1 MEYDN
6 LLVDIDG
13 AVATLTLNRP
23 ERLNAI
29 SGGLFSDLEAAL
41 RQLNDGDEVRVIR
54 LRGAGRAFCAGYDL
68 TPNDSAFPA
77 PRRSPSRR
85 PAASGPTEGGAAGG
99 APASAMNARDALA
112 DGGESRIAIDRE
124 ALATGTD
131 RWLRIWSY
139 RKPIIAQVHG
149 FCLSGA
155 LDLIG
160 ACDIVFAGA
169 GSRFGHPAARGM
181 GIPITLGM
189 LPLRIGP
196 AATKELLFT
205 GDLVDAEEARQ
216 LGLVRR
222 VYADEELDART
233 LAFCRR
239 VALNSLDALTVHK
252 HVTNR
257 WAEVAGVRLA
267 VREGAD
273 FDAIFHEA
281 PSLARFDELSRT
293 EGLKA
298 ALEWRDGPYRR
309 P

>member
-1 MEYDN
+1 MDFEN
-6 LLVDIDG
+6 LQVEIDS

-29 SGGLFSDLEAAL
+29 SGGLFRDLEAAL
-41 RQLNDGDEVRVIR
+41 QVLNDGDAVRVIR
-54 LRGAGRAFCAGYDL
+54 LRGAGRSFCAGYDL
-68 TPNDSAFPA
+68 TPGDSAFPA
-77 PRRSPSRR
+77 TRRSPTR
-85 PAASGPTEGGAAGG
+85 EGDG
-99 APASAMNARDALA
+99 LA
-112 DGGESRIAIDRE
+112 DGGESRIAVDRE
-124 ALATGTD
+124 ALAAGTD

-155 LDLIG
+155 LDMIG

-222 VYADEELDART
+222 VYADDELDART
-233 LAFCRR
+233 LAFCQR

-281 PSLARFDELSRT
+281 SSMARFNELAGN

-298 ALEWRDGPYRR
+298 ALAWRDDPYRQ

>member
-1 MEYDN
+1 MELDN
-6 LLVDIDG
+6 LQVEIDG

-29 SGGLFSDLEAAL
+29 SGGLFDDLEAAL
-41 RQLNDGDEVRVIR
+41 RALNDGDDVRVIR
-54 LRGAGRAFCAGYDL
+54 LRGAGRSFCAGYDL
-68 TPNDSAFPA
+68 TPHDSAFPA
-77 PRRSPSRR
+77 PRRSARR
-85 PAASGPTEGGAAGG
+85 TGGDG
-99 APASAMNARDALA
+99 LA

-124 ALATGTD
+124 ALAAGTD

-155 LDLIG
+155 LDMIG

-189 LPLRIGP
+189 LPLRIGA

-205 GDLVDAEEARQ
+205 GDLIDAEEARQ

-222 VYADEELDART
+222 VFADDELDART
-233 LAFCRR
+233 LAFCQR

-281 PSLARFDELSRT
+281 PSMARFNELAAT

-298 ALEWRDGPYRR
+298 ALAWRDDPYRQ